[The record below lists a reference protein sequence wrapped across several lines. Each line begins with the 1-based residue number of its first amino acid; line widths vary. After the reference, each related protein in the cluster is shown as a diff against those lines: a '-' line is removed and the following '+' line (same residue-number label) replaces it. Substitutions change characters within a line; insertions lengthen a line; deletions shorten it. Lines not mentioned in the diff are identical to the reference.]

1 MGAAVAWRGEL
12 PSPPPVF
19 KGGQATTSQGKWLAQ
34 DISYDTPSP
43 TYEALT
49 PRGKRPPQRG
59 SRKNAGL
66 SQGAPIPQNALWCE
80 LPVTGLGVGASA

>member
-1 MGAAVAWRGEL
+1 MGAAVAWRGGSH
-12 PSPPPVF
+12 PAPPVF
-19 KGGQATTSQGKWLAQ
+19 KGEQAATTSQGKWLAQ

-66 SQGAPIPQNALWCE
+66 SQGTPIPQNAL
-80 LPVTGLGVGASA
+80 